1 MVSVKLSAVKCI
13 SLLHFRTL
21 TAPHFCSDKEDPV
34 KLVAHIGE
42 SSQRKTPKS
51 AANLMTLL
59 SFHYSLIVLTYSLA
73 PQAEPKDT
81 TSHV

>member
-13 SLLHFRTL
+13 SLLYFRPL
-21 TAPHFCSDKEDPV
+21 TAPHFCGDTEDPA

-42 SSQRKTPKS
+42 NSQRKTPKS

-73 PQAEPKDT
+73 PQGVPRPA
-81 TSHV
+81 